1 MSATIILKE
10 SERSMREYLFEM
22 HTHTSQTSPC
32 GEKTAEEVVALFKSL
47 GYDGLVITDHMSDSS
62 IARAGD
68 VTWKEKADYF
78 LSGFRAAKK
87 FETEKFKILLGMEIR
102 FTENNND
109 YLVYGID
116 EEFIYSHKDLHLM
129 PTIKD
134 FRKIA
139 DGNGLIIFQ
148 AHPFRLGM
156 TVTNPAILDGIE
168 VYNAHPGHNSSND
181 IANAWADKYSLQK
194 TSGSDYHGKL
204 GDHPGGLY
212 FEQPIKSE
220 QDLLSALRN
229 RKYRI
234 RTDGIIK

>member
-1 MSATIILKE
+1 
-10 SERSMREYLFEM
+10 
-22 HTHTSQTSPC
+22 
-32 GEKTAEEVVALFKSL
+32 
-47 GYDGLVITDHMSDSS
+47 
-62 IARAGD
+62 
-68 VTWKEKADYF
+68 
-78 LSGFRAAKK
+78 
-87 FETEKFKILLGMEIR
+87 MEIR

-116 EEFIYSHKDLHLM
+116 EGFIYSHKDLHLI
-129 PTIKD
+129 PTIKE
-134 FRKIA
+134 FRKTA
-139 DGNGLIIFQ
+139 DENGLIIFQ

-156 TVTNPAILDGIE
+156 TVTNPSFLDGIE

-204 GDHPGGLY
+204 GEHTGGLY

-229 RKYRI
+229 RKYRL